1 MSKQKKVP
9 GARPAGTK
17 RIVFQVPTD
26 EDAWFSELVQVSGQS
41 RIGLF
46 RLLLDTFAEQVG
58 FKPRPK

>member
-1 MSKQKKVP
+1 MSEQKRVP

-17 RIVFQVPTD
+17 RIVFQVPAE
-26 EDAWFSELVQVSGQS
+26 EDVWFSELVQASGQS

-46 RLLLDTFAEQVG
+46 RLLLDAFATQIN